1 MVIYLQRK
9 NKYFFRILS
18 LFLIIAFIILS
29 NYIFNYLKY
38 NNKDIVEIATLEK
51 ELDILRNEV
60 KSLDKSKKINSDYVI
75 ARVVL
80 RDIHEFYKEI
90 VINVGSD
97 KVNVGDVVVNEE
109 GLIGL
114 VDKVNKETA
123 IVKLLSSGFSLS
135 VQVDETYGNLNGD
148 KVDLLDKYS
157 TLKEGDIITTSGL
170 TNIPKGI
177 YVGKIKEVKMDEN
190 NLGQELKVE
199 LVDNSD
205 LIYVG
210 VISSIK

>member
-18 LFLIIAFIILS
+18 LFLIITFIILS

>member
-90 VINVGSD
+90 VINVGCD

-170 TNIPKGI
+170 TSIPKGI

>member
-38 NNKDIVEIATLEK
+38 NNKEIVEIATLEK

>member
-18 LFLIIAFIILS
+18 LFLIIAFIILG